1 MPFVPSRDG
10 LCFSFIGNVDVC
22 PFSLS
27 RSPRCSRFVFL
38 ALSSLSYFLLLV
50 FDPLVFIYFPG
61 AAAAAAGRGSP
72 PPPGARRASVVG
84 LLRALAPLVGHD
96 EVKRARGAGGWVAHS
111 FQPPRPP
118 GPLLRDVSSEMGGPG
133 AGGRGALAYF

>member
-38 ALSSLSYFLLLV
+38 ALSSLSYFLAFLVWGPRGFLLLI

-84 LLRALAPLVGHD
+84 LLRALALLVGHD
-96 EVKRARGAGGWVAHS
+96 EVKRARGAGG
-111 FQPPRPP
+111 
-118 GPLLRDVSSEMGGPG
+118 
-133 AGGRGALAYF
+133 

>member
-10 LCFSFIGNVDVC
+10 LCFSSIGNVNVC

-27 RSPRCSRFVFL
+27 RSPCCSRFVFL

-72 PPPGARRASVVG
+72 PPPGARRGSVVG

-96 EVKRARGAGGWVAHS
+96 EVMRARGARV
-111 FQPPRPP
+111 
-118 GPLLRDVSSEMGGPG
+118 
-133 AGGRGALAYF
+133 